1 MGSAAQFSGPAVTP
15 DLAYTEITLIRSLAD
30 RDRAPR
36 AVKLVTALR
45 RVPGQLRP
53 GKLRGKRLVD
63 KPGRTAVTPSRPWL
77 RVLWPAAAYS
87 RRERLGLVSS
97 CCVFLALR

>member
-15 DLAYTEITLIRSLAD
+15 DLAYTEIMFIRSLAD
-30 RDRAPR
+30 RNRAPR
-36 AVKLVTALR
+36 AVKLVTVLR
-45 RVPGQLRP
+45 RVPSQLRP

-63 KPGRTAVTPSRPWL
+63 KPGRTRHYHVPPLAARTIARRGVFASKTA
-77 RVLWPAAAYS
+77 WPC
-87 RRERLGLVSS
+87 SS